1 MPACMHFLIAAGCS
15 SSLNVVTC
23 ALRPS
28 PLSPLTVGL
37 FSSEVTYTKVASCYD
52 NRVTRVTLI
61 MVAVE

>member
-28 PLSPLTVGL
+28 PLIVGL